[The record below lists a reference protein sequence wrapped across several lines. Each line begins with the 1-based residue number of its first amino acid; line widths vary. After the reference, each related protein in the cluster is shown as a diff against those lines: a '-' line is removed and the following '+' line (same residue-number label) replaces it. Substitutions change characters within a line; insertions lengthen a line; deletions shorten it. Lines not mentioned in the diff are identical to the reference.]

1 MADYDLVITNGVCVT
16 ATDVA
21 AYDIGIKD
29 EKIVLLAAS
38 GSLKEATTK
47 KLIDA
52 DGGYVMVC
60 SSATTQKPAVT
71 KTRNSPEASIATYI
85 CKSRLCSARGLRRT
99 AMRQAHVLP
108 SQVATRP

>member
-1 MADYDLVITNGVCVT
+1 MAEYDLIITNGVCVT

-29 EKIVLLAAS
+29 EKIVLLAPS
-38 GSLKEATTK
+38 GSLKDAKTT

-60 SSATTQKPAVT
+60 SPLTSSWGSQLLNLVT
-71 KTRNSPEASIATYI
+71 AWRH
-85 CKSRLCSARGLRRT
+85 RLPRPSARAVYVRRGVFG
-99 AMRQAHVLP
+99 RQL
-108 SQVATRP
+108 